1 MKRILHIGL
10 SFEKGGI
17 ESFVMNYYRVI
28 DRNKYQFDF
37 INPYSQP
44 LAYEDEII
52 KFGGKIY
59 KVHDFHHAPKAYK
72 KELATIMAS
81 YDIVHVHMLSAA
93 NIIPIQV
100 AKSCNV
106 RRIIA
111 HSHNT
116 NAVGLLRIL
125 LHTIFHKRICK
136 YANRFLT
143 CSEEAGEWMFGR
155 GVNYQVVKNAIAID
169 NFSYNAL
176 YRKNKRDELGIDE
189 GAIVYGSVGRLDY
202 EKNQEFM
209 LRLFE
214 KILKRHENSYLIIV
228 GEGIMRNKLEF
239 LAEELD
245 IRSRVMF
252 LGRRTDVNQLYSAM
266 DVFLLPSLMEG
277 LPFTLVEAQANG
289 LKCYASE
296 GNVPAETKIINNVV
310 FIKLDE
316 GEEKWA
322 EIICN
327 NSINRDENAIAK
339 LQKAHF
345 DIKEEV
351 AEIERIY
358 NEQ

>member
-17 ESFVMNYYRVI
+17 ESLVMNYYRVI

-37 INPYSQP
+37 INPYSRP
-44 LAYEDEII
+44 LAYEDEI
-52 KFGGKIY
+52 KRLGGEIF
-59 KVHDFHHAPKAYK
+59 KVHDFHNAPKIYK
-72 KELATIMAS
+72 KELAMIMTN
-81 YDIVHVHMLSAA
+81 YDVVHVHMLSAA
-93 NIIPIQV
+93 NIIPIKV

-106 RRIIA
+106 RKIIA

-116 NAVGLLRIL
+116 NAVGILRVL
-125 LHTIFHKRICK
+125 LHFLFHNRIRK
-136 YANRFLT
+136 YANRFLA
-143 CSEEAGEWMFGR
+143 CSGKAGDWMFGK
-155 GVNYQVVKNAIAID
+155 GVNYQVVKNAISIEK
-169 NFSYNAL
+169 FSYNAL
-176 YRKNKRDELGIDE
+176 YRKTKRDELGIDE
-189 GAIVYGSVGRLDY
+189 SAIVYGSVGRLDY

-209 LRLFE
+209 LQLFK
-214 KILKRHENSYLIIV
+214 KILKRQDNSYLIIV
-228 GEGIMRNKLEF
+228 GEGILRNKLESI
-239 LAEELD
+239 AEELG
-245 IRSRVMF
+245 IRCRVMF

-296 GNVPAETKIINNVV
+296 GNVPAESKIISNVK
-310 FIKLDE
+310 FIRLNE

-327 NSINRDENAIAK
+327 NSITRDKDAIAK

-345 DIKEEV
+345 DISEEV
-351 AEIERIY
+351 VEMERIY
-358 NEQ
+358 DD